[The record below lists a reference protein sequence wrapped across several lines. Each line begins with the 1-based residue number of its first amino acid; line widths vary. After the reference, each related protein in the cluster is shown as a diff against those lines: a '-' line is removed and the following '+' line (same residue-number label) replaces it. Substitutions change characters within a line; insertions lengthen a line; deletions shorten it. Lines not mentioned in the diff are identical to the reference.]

1 MYNHFRPSIVIY
13 DHFEML
19 QQEKRGKS
27 LAILRPKSCQNCNF
41 ELLNAKFMYS
51 AVFQKQGSLQKSFA
65 HFQACLLT
73 KASTVTKAVV
83 LIMII

>member
-1 MYNHFRPSIVIY
+1 MMY
-13 DHFEML
+13 DHCAIL
-19 QQEKRGKS
+19 KQEKGGKN
-27 LAILRPKSCQNCNF
+27 LAILQPKIVNCNVD
-41 ELLNAKFMYS
+41 LLNAEFMYS

-73 KASTVTKAVV
+73 TTVTKAVV

>member
-1 MYNHFRPSIVIY
+1 MY
-13 DHFEML
+13 DHCAIL
-19 QQEKRGKS
+19 KQEKGGKN
-27 LAILRPKSCQNCNF
+27 LAILQPKIVNCNVD
-41 ELLNAKFMYS
+41 LLNAEFMYS

>member
-51 AVFQKQGSLQKSFA
+51 AAFHK
-65 HFQACLLT
+65 QACLQ
-73 KASTVTKAVV
+73 KKM
-83 LIMII
+83 LISKPTYLPEAPQYLGKLF